1 MKHAC
6 ACWCVNVNIY
16 FYTFRLPYLNVKI
29 VAIFVAKLGNV
40 FIESLWFGIANRE
53 TNLIGKE
60 TGPSIVRR
68 GNLCGHSSADSCKLL
83 VVRVHFS

>member
-1 MKHAC
+1 MKTIHMCNPKILCIYTYIYIHPYVMKHAC

-40 FIESLWFGIANRE
+40 FIESL
-53 TNLIGKE
+53 
-60 TGPSIVRR
+60 
-68 GNLCGHSSADSCKLL
+68 
-83 VVRVHFS
+83 